1 MKIIISPAK
10 KMKTIDDIDM
20 ECTTPIFLSKT
31 DELLQHLQNLSYTDL
46 KSYLKCSDSIAKNTF
61 EQFQNIMYNENKN
74 KWQRKW
80 SQSSRKK
87 TKYI

>member
-1 MKIIISPAK
+1 
-10 KMKTIDDIDM
+10 MKTIDDIDM

-61 EQFQNIMYNENKN
+61 EQFQNMDLDNTRHFIVFWYPVPIYG
-74 KWQRKW
+74 
-80 SQSSRKK
+80 
-87 TKYI
+87 TPCIYG

>member
-10 KMKTIDDIDM
+10 KMKTIDDINM

-46 KSYLKCSDSIAKNTF
+46 KSYLKCSDSIAKNHRGKRDILSAF
-61 EQFQNIMYNENKN
+61 LNDMV
-74 KWQRKW
+74 
-80 SQSSRKK
+80 
-87 TKYI
+87 